1 MKLNFKNVFLFFIF
15 ICILYLCFC
24 NVYAVDMD
32 FWGDASTWF
41 GKATFANSNKNYD
54 QTQSI
59 INVFQEMIKVVGT
72 TVIVIATIVLGIKYI
87 IGSVDSKVDAK
98 EGLITLFVACV
109 FFFGWSAISELL
121 FPNNNFVFTS
131 YNDTTY
137 KNMVGRIFDI
147 FAYVANIVA
156 IILVIYVG
164 VKYIFAGAN
173 GKGELKGRS
182 VYFFIGIILVFATS
196 NVLSFVSKV
205 INDILIR

>member
-1 MKLNFKNVFLFFIF
+1 MKGKLKSIIIIFFIVN
-15 ICILYLCFC
+15 ILCLFFC
-24 NVYAVDMD
+24 NVYADDMD

-41 GKATFANSNKNYD
+41 GKATFANSNKNYE

-59 INVFQEMIKVVGT
+59 INIFQEMIKVVGT
-72 TVIVIATIVLGIKYI
+72 TVIVIATIVLGIRYI
-87 IGSVDSKVDAK
+87 AGSVNSRVDAK
-98 EGLITLFVACV
+98 EGLITLFIACV

-137 KNMVGRIFDI
+137 KNMVGRLFDI
-147 FAYVANIVA
+147 FAYVANIFA

-164 VKYIFAGAN
+164 VKYIFAGAD

-205 INDILIR
+205 INDTLIR